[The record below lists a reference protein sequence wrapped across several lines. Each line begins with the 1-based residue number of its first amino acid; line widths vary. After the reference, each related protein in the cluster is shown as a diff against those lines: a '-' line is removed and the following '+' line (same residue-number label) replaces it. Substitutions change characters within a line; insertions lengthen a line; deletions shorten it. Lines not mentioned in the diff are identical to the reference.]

1 MNQQY
6 DCAVVGGVIM
16 GAATAIRLA
25 EGGMRVLLCEAQ
37 QLGMGASGVNAGTL
51 SLQIKRV
58 SLMPYALRG
67 HAIWAQAGDEVG
79 FKESGGITLAF
90 TEHEAEILEERM
102 TARINAGAPI
112 EMITGERARELEP
125 HLTDRIVS
133 ASYCHADGYANSS
146 LTGAY
151 YRRKLIAAGV
161 EVLELTSVDEIEP
174 TDGGITLRTG
184 DRLHTARRALLA
196 TGAWTKEISA
206 RLGVPLPI
214 RVRINTVSVTER
226 MPKLAK
232 KVIGHATGLL
242 TLKQSTNG
250 TVLIGGGW
258 QGTGTPEAGRGQVA
272 AETLTS
278 NLRLA
283 QYALPELVDARIV
296 RCWTG
301 FEANSPDFL
310 PMAGRLPGWDNLF
323 VLCCVRG
330 GYTIGPYMGR
340 LMGDYILGREPE
352 LPLFDPIRF
361 LENHEQATSPSH

>member
-1 MNQQY
+1 
-6 DCAVVGGVIM
+6 M

-25 EGGMRVLLCEAQ
+25 EGGMKVLLCEAQ

-58 SLMPYALRG
+58 SLMPYALKG
-67 HAIWAQAGDEVG
+67 HAIWAEAGDAVG

-90 TEHEAEILEERM
+90 TQHEAEILEERM

-112 EMITGERARELEP
+112 EMISGERARQLEP
-125 HLTDRIVS
+125 HLTSRIVS

-146 LTGAY
+146 LTGSY
-151 YRRKLIAAGV
+151 YRRKLADAGVQVLEHTGVDQIEPVESGIEVTAAGV
-161 EVLELTSVDEIEP
+161 VYK
-174 TDGGITLRTG
+174 
-184 DRLHTARRALLA
+184 ARRALLA

-258 QGTGTPEAGRGQVA
+258 QGVGAPEAGRGQVV

-301 FEANSPDFL
+301 FEANSPDFM

-340 LMGDYILGREPE
+340 LMGDYILGQEPE
-352 LPLFDPIRF
+352 LPLFDPYRF
-361 LENHEQATSPSH
+361 VEKHDSSATLSS